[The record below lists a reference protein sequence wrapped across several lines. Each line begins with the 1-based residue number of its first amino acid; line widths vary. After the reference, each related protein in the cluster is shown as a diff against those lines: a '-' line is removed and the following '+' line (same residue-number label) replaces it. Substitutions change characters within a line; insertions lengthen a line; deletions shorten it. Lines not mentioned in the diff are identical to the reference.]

1 MTISK
6 DSVVSIKYTLTDAQ
20 NEVIDSS
27 DEMGPLEYLH
37 GNNNL
42 IPGLEKELEGKKA
55 GDSFKVT
62 IAPGEAYGEKHDELV
77 VEVDRAQFP
86 DDAEIVEGMQFEAGG
101 PEGSRVVTV
110 TAINENKIT
119 VDANHPLAGETLHF
133 DVEVVAVR
141 EATEEEKASGLESGC
156 GCGDDDCE
164 DDDCCSSDDSDCSSG
179 GCPPSGCAGCGGH

>member
-27 DEMGPLEYLH
+27 EEMGPLEYLH

-62 IAPGEAYGEKHDELV
+62 IAPGEAYGEKHDELI
-77 VEVDRAQFP
+77 VEVERSQFP

-110 TAINENKIT
+110 TAINDTKIT

-133 DVEVVAVR
+133 DVEVIAVR
-141 EATEEEKASGLESGC
+141 EATEEEKASGLESDCGCDDDDC
-156 GCGDDDCE
+156 GCGDDDG
-164 DDDCCSSDDSDCSSG
+164 CSSG
-179 GCPPSGCAGCGGH
+179 GCASGGCSGCGGH